1 MAKRTGGVTTP
12 KPTYLKV
19 SIALDMSQ
27 EVDRKLNEFV
37 EDLPFGLRANVL
49 RRLITQG
56 LPSSESELQQLLGR
70 TAMDARVRNQR
81 PGRPRRT
88 PVIDGPYA
96 VTESPAARE
105 AEAAAPM
112 AASSPPSVDV
122 DAEPVVQSEP
132 SVAASKMAAGPVDAA
147 SGSGNETAS
156 PVARATDSPDS
167 VPARKADVVLEP
179 PAQSTRKRVQIGGLV
194 SWQT

>member
-1 MAKRTGGVTTP
+1 MAKRTGGVTKP

-49 RRLITQG
+49 RRLIMQG

-88 PVIDGPYA
+88 PVIDGPNA
-96 VTESPAARE
+96 GAAAPAARDAEAPMTATNPAPVTVE
-105 AEAAAPM
+105 AEPTAQFEPSAAALPM
-112 AASSPPSVDV
+112 AAGSVDE
-122 DAEPVVQSEP
+122 AN
-132 SVAASKMAAGPVDAA
+132 
-147 SGSGNETAS
+147 GSGNETAL
-156 PVARATDSPDS
+156 PVAEVTDSPDS
-167 VPARKADVVLEP
+167 VPARKADVVVEP

>member
-1 MAKRTGGVTTP
+1 MAKRTGGVTKP

-19 SIALDMSQ
+19 SIALDLSQ

-88 PVIDGPYA
+88 PVMDGPGV
-96 VTESPAARE
+96 VTESPAARDEE
-105 AEAAAPM
+105 ATAPM
-112 AASSPPSVDV
+112 AASRPPSADV
-122 DAEPVVQSEP
+122 DAEPVVRSEP
-132 SVAASKMAAGPVDAA
+132 SVATSTAGAGPVDAA
-147 SGSGNETAS
+147 NGSGNETAS
-156 PVARATDSPDS
+156 PIAEATNSLDS
-167 VPARKADVVLEP
+167 VSARKADVVQEP
-179 PAQSTRKRVQIGGLV
+179 SAQSTRKRVQIGGLV